1 MKVLITGSTGQLG
14 RSLVG
19 VLSPLADVVET
30 TRDELDLSL
39 PDQIGETVDQI
50 RPDLI
55 VNAAAYTRV
64 DDAETDRDVALRI
77 NCDAPG
83 LLGTAA
89 GRIGAAVL
97 HFSTD
102 YVFDGESLRPYR
114 EDDEARPLNVYGRTK
129 LDGEQA
135 LSQSGAPYL
144 ILRLSWLYS
153 GKGNNFFNTILK
165 LSQEREQLDVVED
178 QIGAPTS
185 TDVVANAVAAILGQG
200 GDSPYE
206 MFSEKGGFYH
216 LACLGSTSWKGFA
229 EEIVR
234 KAKSAGMPVK
244 TREIRGITSK
254 EYPSPVRRPKN
265 SRLDTSLIQG
275 EFGLRFAD
283 WKSAVSDVFESL
295 HWL

>member
-1 MKVLITGSTGQLG
+1 MKVLITGSAGQLG
-14 RSLVG
+14 RSLAG
-19 VLSPLADVVET
+19 ALSPLADVIET

-39 PDQIGETVDQI
+39 PDKIGETVDQI

-64 DDAETDRDVALRI
+64 DDAETEPELARRVNA
-77 NCDAPG
+77 DAPG

-89 GRIGAAVL
+89 ERIGAAVL
-97 HFSTD
+97 HFSTE
-102 YVFDGESLRPYR
+102 YVFDGESPRPYR
-114 EDDEARPLNVYGRTK
+114 EDDEPHPLNVYGETK
-129 LDGEQA
+129 LAGEMA
-135 LSQSGAPYL
+135 LRDSGASYL
-144 ILRLSWLYS
+144 IFRLSWLYS
-153 GKGNNFFNTILK
+153 AKGNNFFNTILK
-165 LSQEREQLDVVED
+165 LSQEREQLDIVED

-185 TDVVANAVAAILGQG
+185 TDVVADAVAAILGQG
-200 GDSPYE
+200 GDSPHE

-234 KAKSAGMPVK
+234 EAKSAGMPVK
-244 TREIRGITSK
+244 TREIHGITSE

-275 EFGLRFAD
+275 EFGLRLAD

-295 HWL
+295 H